1 MSTGQQGS
9 NGISGLSRYV
19 RIGEGLLVKDDWKR
33 LNGASLS
40 SALPDPQT
48 WTNVTEQSRARFA
61 GLKPPGDFFDKNRF
75 RKPSNIGVFTSRLNY
90 NLTYY
95 QNNYILIVLIVTAYK
110 LFTDLRLLF
119 TILFFLGGW
128 KFISSLP
135 ANQPTTLF
143 GVQVTSRQLWPAF
156 AMTGVLLL
164 WFTEVT
170 GKIFWLVAVGALI
183 IGFHAG
189 MMEPPVEASFAEQQV

>member
-9 NGISGLSRYV
+9 NGVSGFSRYV
-19 RIGEGLLVKDDWKR
+19 RI
-33 LNGASLS
+33 
-40 SALPDPQT
+40 DPQT

-61 GLKPPGDFFDKNRF
+61 GLKPLGDFFDKNRF

-95 QNNYILIVLIVTAYK
+95 QNNYILIVLIVTAYQ
-110 LFTDLRLLF
+110 LL
-119 TILFFLGGW
+119 TNLPLLLIILFLLGGW

-135 ANQPTTLF
+135 ANQPTTLL

-164 WFTEVT
+164 WFSDAT
-170 GKIFWLVAVGALI
+170 GTIFWMVSLCALI